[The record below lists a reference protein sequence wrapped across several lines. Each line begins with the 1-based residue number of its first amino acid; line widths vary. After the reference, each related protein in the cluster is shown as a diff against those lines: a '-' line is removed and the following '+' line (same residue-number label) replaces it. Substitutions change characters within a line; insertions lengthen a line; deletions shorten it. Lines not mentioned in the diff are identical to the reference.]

1 MAASMAAPTTSVA
14 ASAAPA
20 AAPVS
25 QKGFAFENLREEDGQ
40 TKFTLSPIHVSYVNT
55 LRRIILTGVETIAI
69 RSDMITTGDNA
80 GTTTDVIVKHNDTPM
95 TNEMLAD
102 RIGLLPIH
110 VTEPLKWNKEEY
122 EFILN
127 VEGSKDES
135 TYVKA
140 GDFKIIKKTALSPE
154 QKTEVEREIA
164 TSELFPVNPISKDT
178 ALIAILQPSDPVQ
191 KLHLLAAAS
200 VGTGRE
206 HARFSPVS
214 QCSYEYTLDSDEERI
229 DEMFTS
235 WLTMAKK
242 AGGIDKESD
251 RFRQLKREFETMQ
264 IKRCYLMDE
273 KMQPYS
279 FDFIIETTGALTV
292 DKIVT
297 RACEVAENMCA
308 KFTNLNTGNLPDF
321 VTVSSADARV
331 VGFDFLIRG
340 HDHTLGNLLQTWLV
354 EHHIEG
360 AAEPHITYAG
370 YSVPHPLRDEIILRI
385 GLDGAKLDV
394 AKRAIANAA
403 RGCVIMF
410 QQIRTAWFKANK
422 KGVPSNVLRA
432 VARTFVPG
440 QKVIINKRQ

>member
-1 MAASMAAPTTSVA
+1 MAASMAAPA
-14 ASAAPA
+14 AAPA
-20 AAPVS
+20 RKQAIS
-25 QKGFAFENLREEDGQ
+25 FNNLRQEEGL

-55 LRRIILTGVETIAI
+55 LRRIILTGVETVAI
-69 RSDMITTGDNA
+69 RSDMITTGDRA
-80 GTTTDVIVKHNDTPM
+80 GTTTDVVVKQNDTPM

-110 VTEPLKWNKEEY
+110 VTEPLKWNKDEY

-140 GDFKIIKKTALSPE
+140 GDFKIIKKSSISPE
-154 QKTEVEREIA
+154 EKVEVEREIA
-164 TSELFPVNPISKDT
+164 VSELFPAHPISKDT

-191 KLHLLAAAS
+191 KLHLIAAAS
-200 VGTGRE
+200 IGIGRE

-214 QCSYEYTLDSDEERI
+214 QCSYEYSLDSDEERI
-229 DEMFTS
+229 EAMFTS
-235 WLTMAKK
+235 WLNVSKK
-242 AGGIDKESD
+242 VSGIDKESE
-251 RFRQLKREFETMQ
+251 RYLQLKREFETMQ

-292 DKIVT
+292 EKIVA
-297 RACEVAENMCA
+297 RACDVGENMCS
-308 KFTNLNTGNLPDF
+308 KFVNINTGNLPDF
-321 VTVSSADARV
+321 ITASPADARV

-360 AAEPHITYAG
+360 TAEPRITYAG

-403 RGCVIMF
+403 RGCLTMF
-410 QQIRTAWFKANK
+410 QELRAAWVKANGK
-422 KGVPSNVLRA
+422 EIKRNVLRA
-432 VARTFVPG
+432 VAKTFVPG
-440 QKVIINKRQ
+440 QTVKVTKKQ